1 MYRVLGYTP
10 KFPLNPA
17 STSLYEKQT
26 SPHVL
31 LYSLLLYRGSI
42 FLIFLSAFKKFPYST
57 CFCLLVAYVN
67 DSNSSNSTLR
77 YVIQFIL
84 FITYK
89 SRLPLLDEEVV
100 PPTPPPMS
108 RFYSDDT
115 KLYLM
120 LSLSVSSLLEGA
132 TPPPSSMSLKISL
145 SSNYSPSSGGWWW
158 APPWGL

>member
-31 LYSLLLYRGSI
+31 LYSLLVYNGSI

-67 DSNSSNSTLR
+67 DSNSSNSTFK

-89 SRLPLLDEEVV
+89 SRLPLLDEEV

-120 LSLSVSSLLEGA
+120 LSLSVSSLEGA

-145 SSNYSPSSGGWWW
+145 SSNYSPSSRCYCW
-158 APPWGL
+158 APWGL